1 MKSPFCLFLTLAT
14 FLSLLMVVGVSCDRA
29 PETLSTA
36 TPEDPEK
43 RIAVTDVVASQ
54 LNRDTEVAA
63 SIESEHSTE
72 IFPRIEGYIRKIYV
86 DIGDRVKENQS
97 LILLRAPEL
106 SDRVRHREELVKEA
120 GAEIQQREAGV
131 QLAQAEVRAREAA
144 LKIQEIKRK
153 RLASLVKKGSLNQQR
168 LDESVFEVST
178 AEADLQHAHAE
189 VDAAR
194 ADLFAA
200 KAKKEVAKA
209 DLDVAKTMA
218 QYRNI
223 RAPFDGLITGRHC
236 DLGDFVEPN
245 TDSAKG
251 LLDLIRLSRVQA
263 IVHLPLEDAAYVNAG
278 DPVILQHE
286 SHTGKDRIDSLAG
299 QPLAIS
305 RTAQAFN
312 QGSRMMRAEIDI
324 DNNILERETGELLK
338 PGDYG
343 KVLLTLESLKGKPMV
358 PRSAITTDDK
368 DQPYVVV
375 LDRDNTTKKVVVDK
389 ILLEDD
395 DQAVIDAGGL
405 KIGQRIVASDP
416 NRVPLGQKIDP
427 ARIED
432 LFGTE

>member
-1 MKSPFCLFLTLAT
+1 
-14 FLSLLMVVGVSCDRA
+14 MVVGISCDHA
-29 PETLSTA
+29 SETSSTA
-36 TPEDPEK
+36 LPAESEK

-54 LNRDTEVAA
+54 INRDTELAA
-63 SIESEHSTE
+63 SIESEYTIE
-72 IFPRIEGYIRKIYV
+72 IFPRIEGYIRKVYV
-86 DIGDRVKENQS
+86 DIGDRVKEDQS

-131 QLAQAEVRAREAA
+131 GLAQADVRAREAA
-144 LKIQEIKRK
+144 LKIQKIKRD
-153 RLASLVKKGSLNQQR
+153 RMAALVKKGSLNQQR
-168 LDESVFEVST
+168 LDEAAFGVSS
-178 AEADLQHAHAE
+178 AQADLQHAHAG

-209 DLDVAKTMA
+209 ALDAAKTMA

-223 RAPFDGLITGRHC
+223 RAPFDGLISGRYC
-236 DLGDFVEPN
+236 DPGDFVEPN
-245 TDSAKG
+245 TPDSGKG
-251 LLDLIRLSRVQA
+251 LLELMRLSRVRA
-263 IVHLPLEDAAYVNAG
+263 IIHLPLEDAAYVNVG
-278 DPVILQHE
+278 DPVILRHE
-286 SHTGKDRIDSLAG
+286 SYIGKDRIDSLGG
-299 QPLAIS
+299 QPLTIS
-305 RTAQAFN
+305 RAAQAFN

-324 DNNILERETGELLK
+324 DNNILKRETGELLK

-368 DQPYVVV
+368 GQQYVVV
-375 LDRDNTTKKVVVDK
+375 LDRDNTTKKVVIDK

-395 DQAVIDAGGL
+395 GQAVIDASGL

-416 NRVPLGQKIDP
+416 DRVPLGQKIDP
-427 ARIED
+427 SRIED
-432 LFGTE
+432 LFGME